1 MKEIFRLATELQK
14 KRDALDDQRDK
25 ELKKLETL
33 KKYSLRH
40 NENTLRSAARAK
52 LRSRGVVD
60 FGSQEEI
67 LQLMEGILEET
78 PDIYADRVAEVRK
91 QYSDSLIALEKGY
104 RPLFQHEVDRLRQAV
119 EKIEVEQESDL
130 LDPKIMQELQLLS
143 MRTDAVSSTV
153 LDSFADK
160 VKSSESALQLLDQ
173 IAERSTPK
181 DMYGRHM
188 PSHRYRNMYVVKQNK
203 KEMAQDA
210 LKQLAAGVGNYLSY
224 HSDRASRIQQ
234 QHYNETHGTQIDSAR
249 WKFEDISTFYSR
261 IEVDTDALDVL
272 GTLEE

>member
-1 MKEIFRLATELQK
+1 MKKIYELARQLQS

-60 FGSQEEI
+60 FGKQEEI
-67 LQLMEGILEET
+67 LQLMEGILEGT
-78 PDIYADRVAEVRK
+78 PDYYEDRVAEVRK

-104 RPLFQHEVDRLRQAV
+104 RPLFQHEVDRIAAAV
-119 EKIEVEQESDL
+119 DKIEVEQESNL

-173 IAERSTPK
+173 IAERSTTK

-234 QHYNETHGTQIDSAR
+234 QHYNETHGTQVDSAR
-249 WKFEDISTFYSR
+249 WKFDDMDSFYNR
-261 IEVDTDALDVL
+261 IEVDADCMEVL
-272 GTLEE
+272 SALEE

>member
-25 ELKKLETL
+25 ELKKLEEL

-119 EKIEVEQESDL
+119 ERIEVEKDNDL
-130 LDPKIMQELQLLS
+130 LDAKTLQDIQILS
-143 MRTDAVSSTV
+143 LRKNAVSREV
-153 LDSFADK
+153 LDGFADK
-160 VKSSESALQLLDQ
+160 VKGNESALALLDE
-173 IAERSTPK
+173 IAERSTPM
-181 DMYGRHM
+181 DVYGRHL
-188 PSHRYRNMYVVKQNK
+188 PSHRYRNMLTVEKNK
-203 KEMAQDA
+203 KEQAQDA
-210 LKQLAAGVGNYLSY
+210 LRQLVAGVSNYLSF
-224 HSDRASRIQQ
+224 HPDRAGGIQQ
-234 QHYNETHGTQIDSAR
+234 QHYDETHGTQVDSAR
-249 WKFEDISTFYSR
+249 WKFEDANTFFDR
-261 IEVDTDALDVL
+261 IEVDSDSLEVL
-272 GTLEE
+272 SALEE

>member
-14 KRDALDDQRDK
+14 KRDALDDKRDAEIK
-25 ELKKLETL
+25 ALEPLKR
-33 KKYSLRH
+33 YSLRH
-40 NENTLRSAARAK
+40 NADSIRTAARAK

-60 FGSQEEI
+60 FGKQEEI

-91 QYSDSLIALEKGY
+91 KYSDSLIALEKGY

-119 EKIEVEQESDL
+119 ERIEVKQESDL
-130 LDPKIMQELQLLS
+130 LDAKTMQEIQLLAL
-143 MRTDAVSSTV
+143 RNDAVSRTV
-153 LDSFADK
+153 LDGFADK
-160 VKSSESALQLLDQ
+160 VKSSESALALLDQ
-173 IAERSTPK
+173 IAERSAPK

-188 PSHRYRNMYVVKQNK
+188 PSHRYRNMYVVKQNR
-203 KEMAQDA
+203 KEKAQDA

>member
-1 MKEIFRLATELQK
+1 MKKIYELARQLQS

-25 ELKKLETL
+25 ELKKLEVL

-52 LRSRGVVD
+52 LRSRGVDD

-104 RPLFQHEVDRLRQAV
+104 RPLFQHEVDRLRQTV

-130 LDPKIMQELQLLS
+130 LDAKTMQEIQILAL
-143 MRTDAVSSTV
+143 RNDAVSRTV
-153 LDSFADK
+153 LDGFADK

-188 PSHRYRNMYVVKQNK
+188 PSHRYRNMYVVKQNR
-203 KEMAQDA
+203 KEKAQDA

-234 QHYNETHGTQIDSAR
+234 QHYNETHGTQVDSAR
-249 WKFEDISTFYSR
+249 WKFDDMSTFYNR
-261 IEVDTDALDVL
+261 IEVDADCMEVL
-272 GTLEE
+272 STLEE

>member
-25 ELKKLETL
+25 ELKKLEEL

-119 EKIEVEQESDL
+119 ERIEVEKDNDL
-130 LDPKIMQELQLLS
+130 LDAKTLQDIQILS
-143 MRTDAVSSTV
+143 LRKNAVSREV
-153 LDSFADK
+153 LDGFADK
-160 VKSSESALQLLDQ
+160 VKGNESALALLDE
-173 IAERSTPK
+173 IAERSTPM
-181 DMYGRHM
+181 DVYGRHL
-188 PSHRYRNMYVVKQNK
+188 PSHRYRNMLTVEKNK
-203 KEMAQDA
+203 KEQAQDA
-210 LKQLAAGVGNYLSY
+210 LRQLVAGVSNYLSF

-234 QHYNETHGTQIDSAR
+234 QHYNETHGTQVDSAR
-249 WKFEDISTFYSR
+249 WKFEDANTFFDR
-261 IEVDTDALDVL
+261 IEVDSDSLEVL
-272 GTLEE
+272 SALEE